1 MITHK
6 ASDKA
11 QKILFGN
18 KIDKKNSR
26 KYFFMKIL
34 EQPKKN

>member
-18 KIDKKNSR
+18 KIDKKKVENI
-26 KYFFMKIL
+26 FL
-34 EQPKKN
+34 